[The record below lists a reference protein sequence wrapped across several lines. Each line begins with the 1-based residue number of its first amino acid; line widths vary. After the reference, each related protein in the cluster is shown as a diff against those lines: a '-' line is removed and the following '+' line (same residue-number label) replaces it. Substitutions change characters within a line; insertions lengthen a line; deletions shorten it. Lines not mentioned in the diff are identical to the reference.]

1 MKKYLIV
8 LAALAMIL
16 VSCKDKKQEAT
27 EYTKIS
33 FKQTELTL
41 GVGATAKLTVLYEPT
56 TLDAPACTWTT
67 SDASIV
73 SVNNGNIEALEIGEA
88 NITAKVGEL
97 SAVCHII
104 VKDPYELF
112 EWGAWT
118 IWDINKTDILSNDT
132 LVTKLTNG
140 QTVHC
145 VMISCTYAIWDSNI
159 VLDEEAGDIT
169 GTGYWVDAPGTIW
182 LITED
187 MGKGENYHILW
198 TGRLDV
204 VDYDKFDMNDTTYA
218 GCIPAGK
225 LGDAQVHAEWLQD
238 ETSKLEDITEIMGSR
253 IDAISWDGSSGK
265 YEGYFLGLL
274 GEGIFLEYSTDE
286 ETTEYLYRTNVN
298 WWLGDDVAYG
308 LKFVYNESEDKW
320 EIKEPAEWGE
330 LSPYYY
336 EYLGPLAQQAP
347 KYTAKE
353 PFMSKNA
360 NKINK
365 EAMPNNVLIKK

>member
-1 MKKYLIV
+1 MKKYLV
-8 LAALAMIL
+8 VFAALAIL
-16 VSCKDKKQEAT
+16 FAGCKKEEKT

-33 FKQTELTL
+33 FKQTEMIL
-41 GVGATAKLTVLYEPT
+41 GVGATAKLSVLYEPA
-56 TLDAPACTWTT
+56 TLDAPACTWST

-88 NITAKVGEL
+88 NITATLGDL

-132 LVTKLTNG
+132 LVAKLTNG

-187 MGKGENYHILW
+187 MGKGENYNILW

-238 ETSKLEDITEIMGSR
+238 ETSKIEDVTEIKGAR

-265 YEGYFLGLL
+265 YEGFFLGLL
-274 GEGIFLEYSTDE
+274 GKGVFLEYDTDE
-286 ETTEYLYRTNVN
+286 GTTEYLYRANVN
-298 WWLGDDVAYG
+298 WWLEDDVAYG
-308 LKFVYNESEDKW
+308 LKIVYNETEQKW
-320 EIKEPAEWGE
+320 VLKEPAEWGE
-330 LSPYYY
+330 LTPYSY
-336 EYLGPLAQQAP
+336 EYLGSLAQQAP
-347 KYTAKE
+347 EYTAKE
-353 PFMSKNA
+353 PFMSKHA

>member
-88 NITAKVGEL
+88 NITAKVGDL
-97 SAVCHII
+97 SAVCHVI
-104 VKDPYELF
+104 VKDPYEIF

-118 IWDINKTDILSNDT
+118 VWNINKTDILSEDT
-132 LVTKLTNG
+132 LVTTISTG
-140 QTVHC
+140 QEVHC
-145 VMISCTYAIWDSNI
+145 IMVSCSYAIWDSNI
-159 VLDEEAGDIT
+159 ILDEEAGDIT
-169 GTGYWVDAPGTIW
+169 GTGYWVDAPGTLW

-187 MGKGENYHILW
+187 LGEGKNFHYLS
-198 TGRLDV
+198 TGVLNV
-204 VDYDKFDMNDTTYA
+204 VDYDQFDMHDTAYA
-218 GCIPAGK
+218 CCIAAGK
-225 LGDAQVHAEWLQD
+225 LGDAELHAEWLKD
-238 ETSKLEDITEIMGSR
+238 ESSTLEDMTEIKGSR
-253 IDAISWDGSSGK
+253 IDAIAWDGSSGK
-265 YEGYFLGLL
+265 YEAYFLGLL
-274 GEGIFLEYSTDE
+274 GPSVFVEQRTSEDAY
-286 ETTEYLYRTNVN
+286 EYLYRSNVS
-298 WWLGDDVAYG
+298 WWLEDDVAYG
-308 LKFVYNESEDKW
+308 LKFVKGEEGWD
-320 EIKEPAEWGE
+320 IKEPAEWGE
-330 LSPYYY
+330 LTPYSYK
-336 EYLGPLAQQAP
+336 YLGSQAKAP
-347 KYTAKE
+347 KYVAKE
-353 PFMSKNA
+353 SFMSKHG
-360 NKINK
+360 NKIKK